1 MRLSTLSRSSEQ
13 ENRESRSRETLLI
26 HNAKRSNR
34 RRVPALSRLEV
45 PTSQGAILRT
55 LEVRASFRVSDAVA
69 QIRIRVLLLL
79 AILPTHVSLKTVHY
93 QPTWRHPLET
103 SVIYSAR
110 CLSHLAPIFSSAY
123 LTLPKLLLSL
133 VAYRVLYASTKTRKT
148 VRLNQELRFP
158 ISK

>member
-45 PTSQGAILRT
+45 PTSQGAVLRT
-55 LEVRASFRVSDAVA
+55 LEVQASFPVSDAVA
-69 QIRIRVLLLL
+69 QIRIRALLLL
-79 AILPTHVSLKTVHY
+79 AILTTRVRLKTVHY

-103 SVIYSAR
+103 SVI
-110 CLSHLAPIFSSAY
+110 
-123 LTLPKLLLSL
+123 
-133 VAYRVLYASTKTRKT
+133 
-148 VRLNQELRFP
+148 
-158 ISK
+158 